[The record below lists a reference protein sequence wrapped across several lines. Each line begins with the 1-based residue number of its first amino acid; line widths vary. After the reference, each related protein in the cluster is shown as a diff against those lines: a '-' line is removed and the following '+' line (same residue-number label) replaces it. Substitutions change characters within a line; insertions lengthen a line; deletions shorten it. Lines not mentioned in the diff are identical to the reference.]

1 MKPEL
6 QYAVLS
12 IDTFEI
18 AIPQSDVRM
27 LESAS
32 RMMPADAA
40 DGVAGWINTETGR
53 WPVYCFDG
61 SWARAHPVP
70 AGRKICVLLNCPD
83 GCYGILSDD
92 VRPLA
97 GGAVGC
103 HLLPPAMR
111 LPNSPLQG
119 LLIRAETGIA
129 LSSGVALLRRLG
141 GGMPSA
147 DGRAP

>member
-6 QYAVLS
+6 HYAVLS
-12 IDTFEI
+12 IDAFEI
-18 AIPQSDVRM
+18 AIPQSDVRL

-32 RMMPADAA
+32 RMRQADAG
-40 DGVAGWINTETGR
+40 DGVAGWIETESGR
-53 WPVYCFDG
+53 WPVYCFDE
-61 SWARAHPVP
+61 SWAPLHPVP

-92 VRPLA
+92 VRPLP
-97 GGAVGC
+97 GAVVGC
-103 HLLPPAMR
+103 HRLPPAMR

-119 LLIRAETGIA
+119 LLIRAQTGIA
-129 LSSGVALLRRLG
+129 LSSGIALLRRLG
-141 GGMPSA
+141 GGMSSA